1 MKNPNKQ
8 WGKVPGVA
16 WKKTFSGIA
25 QQFGGQMPKAENSL
39 VI

>member
-8 WGKVPGVA
+8 WGMVPGVA
-16 WKKTFSGIA
+16 WKKTFSDIA

-39 VI
+39 EI